1 MKVFIVIN
9 ETLRHDSSY
18 HYVEIFSTLEK
29 ATAFLGT
36 ELFDFLAAIDRGDFG
51 NDFVEGN
58 LNISGGQYEV
68 KVIDK
73 TSGFYESWTIEE
85 RVVD

>member
-1 MKVFIVIN
+1 MKVFIVIC
-9 ETLRHDSSY
+9 ETLHHDSSY

-36 ELFDFLAAIDRGDFG
+36 ELFDFLAAVDRGDFG
-51 NDFVEGN
+51 KDFVEGN
-58 LNISGGQYEV
+58 LNISGGKYEAR
-68 KVIDK
+68 IADK